1 MARKD
6 IFLKILKNKFFG
18 TLVGASILLL
28 IWFALTFFY
37 PEYLVPPIQ
46 RPFGLIFTEYDKFMY
61 HIGYTLYRV
70 VVGFSLAFLVSLPVG
85 ILAGLNRRANTL
97 ILSTINI
104 LFAIPAIC
112 WVLILMI
119 IFGSTESSRFLLQV
133 IVLSPIMIFSITEGI
148 QNRDV
153 RYDEMADV
161 FGFSR
166 WKKIRRVFLPY
177 LFPYII
183 GSARSAFGV
192 GVKLIIIA
200 ELIGTTVGAGLQL
213 LYYYGMGMFVYVYS
227 YAILLIAIYV
237 VFDLI
242 IFGAI
247 ERYATRWKR

>member
-1 MARKD
+1 MPPKLRGTE
-6 IFLKILKNKFFG
+6 IFKR
-18 TLVGASILLL
+18 LL
-28 IWFALTFFY
+28 IGLAIVVAAW
-37 PEYLVPPIQ
+37 YLLSLLNPVVPPPNVILTYMLEIEKIGTH
-46 RPFGLIFTEYDKFMY
+46 FFT
-61 HIGYTLYRV
+61 TLYRI
-70 VVGFSLAFLVSLPVG
+70 GFAFALSVSIGLFLGMAMGKFKTVEALLGSFAGFVLTIPATVWAFLAF
-85 ILAGLNRRANTL
+85 
-97 ILSTINI
+97 I
-104 LFAIPAIC
+104 LFGVTTWSVIFVA
-112 WVLILMI
+112 MI
-119 IFGSTESSRFLLQV
+119 TTFP
-133 IVLSPIMIFSITEGI
+133 IVAFSVAEGI
-148 QNRDV
+148 KSRDV

>member
-1 MARKD
+1 
-6 IFLKILKNKFFG
+6 
-18 TLVGASILLL
+18 
-28 IWFALTFFY
+28 
-37 PEYLVPPIQ
+37 
-46 RPFGLIFTEYDKFMY
+46 
-61 HIGYTLYRV
+61 
-70 VVGFSLAFLVSLPVG
+70 
-85 ILAGLNRRANTL
+85 L

-148 QNRDV
+148 KSRDV

>member
-1 MARKD
+1 MLIGLA
-6 IFLKILKNKFFG
+6 IVVAVWYLLSFLNP
-18 TLVGASILLL
+18 V
-28 IWFALTFFY
+28 
-37 PEYLVPPIQ
+37 VPPPHTILSYMLEIEKIGTH
-46 RPFGLIFTEYDKFMY
+46 FFT
-61 HIGYTLYRV
+61 TLYRIGSAFALSV
-70 VVGFSLAFLVSLPVG
+70 LIGLFLGMAMGRFKTVEALLGSFVGFVLTIPATIWAFLAF
-85 ILAGLNRRANTL
+85 
-97 ILSTINI
+97 I
-104 LFAIPAIC
+104 LFGVTTWSVIFVA
-112 WVLILMI
+112 MI
-119 IFGSTESSRFLLQV
+119 TTFP
-133 IVLSPIMIFSITEGI
+133 IVAFSITEGI
-148 QNRDV
+148 KSRDV

-237 VFDLI
+237 VFDLV